1 MKVGLEMLFM
11 TKTNKKLKWTLI
23 ALSGIV
29 LSGLCIGVSTSCNAS
44 KETSNNKKQDTLND
58 KLKNKKQSAKSC
70 LRHH

>member
-1 MKVGLEMLFM
+1 M

-58 KLKNKKQSAKSC
+58 KLKNKK
-70 LRHH
+70 